1 MKKTVLSQQSPRRSH
16 SPRNEIYTGSFRF
29 NEGVPLKS

>member
-1 MKKTVLSQQSPRRSH
+1 M

-29 NEGVPLKS
+29 NEGVPLKSQGKTKEDDDFAKKF